1 MTEEIITRFS
11 DGKLIVDYNGHP
23 QSNYATDG
31 VTHRFNKL
39 SRVQKVLF
47 MQVQGT
53 PYRLEA
59 TEYGTGNVIKIKMYD
74 ISNYT
79 AELSNGAT
87 ITPLTID
94 VRAIGY

>member
-1 MTEEIITRFS
+1 MTEEIITRFA
-11 DGKLIVDYNGHP
+11 DGKLIVDYNGNP
-23 QSNYATDG
+23 QSNYATGG

-59 TEYGTGNVIKIKMYD
+59 TEYGTGNAIKIKMYD

-79 AELSNGAT
+79 AELANAAT

-94 VRAIGY
+94 VRVIGY

>member
-11 DGKLIVDYNGHP
+11 DGKLIVDYNGNP
-23 QSNYATDG
+23 QSNYATGG

-94 VRAIGY
+94 VRVIGY